1 MRITLKGDGGI
12 LEQVFQGRSL
22 LAEKDFTREEL
33 EYLID
38 FSAHLKDLK
47 KRLESERTLLI
58 EKLKGND
65 LSIDDSETPDPVD
78 LAVRNYSKNV
88 MLAVSENESRQLT
101 EVDEALL
108 RLEDDEYGNCQN
120 CEKPINPKRLAAIPW
135 ARYCL
140 DCQELVE
147 QGLLD
152 EE

>member
-1 MRITLKGDGGI
+1 MT
-12 LEQVFQGRSL
+12 
-22 LAEKDFTREEL
+22 A
-33 EYLID
+33 
-38 FSAHLKDLK
+38 ANLK
-47 KRLESERTLLI
+47 KIKERLLNERALLT

-88 MLAVSENESRQLT
+88 MLAVSENESRQLVL
-101 EVDEALL
+101 VDEALL
-108 RLEDDEYGNCQN
+108 RVEDDEYGSCQN
-120 CEKPINPKRLAAIPW
+120 CEKAINQKRLAAIPW

-152 EE
+152 DE

>member
-1 MRITLKGDGGI
+1 MSKQNLKEVKQKLI
-12 LEQVFQGRSL
+12 
-22 LAEKDFTREEL
+22 AERE
-33 EYLID
+33 
-38 FSAHLKDLK
+38 
-47 KRLESERTLLI
+47 LLI
-58 EKLKGND
+58 QKLNGND

-101 EVDEALL
+101 LIDEAIL
-108 RLEDDEYGNCQN
+108 RIADKEYGECQN
-120 CEKPINPKRLAAIPW
+120 CGKDIQPKRLAAIPW

-140 DCQELVE
+140 DCQSLLE